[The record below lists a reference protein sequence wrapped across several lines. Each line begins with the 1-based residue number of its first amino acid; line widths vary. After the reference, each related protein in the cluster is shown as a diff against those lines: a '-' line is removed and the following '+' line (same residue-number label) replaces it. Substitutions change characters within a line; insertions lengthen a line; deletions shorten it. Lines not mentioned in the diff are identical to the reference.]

1 MSFPGAPTLVLVQTT
16 SLSLKDASPTS
27 RHFSFKSATT
37 DDPSPNRIVP
47 PSQGGANDPTS
58 GGGMLV
64 VYNSAGLSNDEVTVN
79 LPAVNWTLLGSTGYQ
94 YKDPSPSSVISKV
107 SLKTDRITVKGGKG
121 WTYTLDEAG
130 QGRVAV
136 RLLLGSQGWCADGPA
151 KTSGS
156 PPSSA
161 RNDTVG
167 RFKAASHAAAPGAC
181 PLTP

>member
-1 MSFPGAPTLVLVQTT
+1 MKDTPPAPRHLSFKAVTT
-16 SLSLKDASPTS
+16 S
-27 RHFSFKSATT
+27 
-37 DDPSPNRIVP
+37 DPSSNRVTP
-47 PSQGGANDPTS
+47 PPQGGTNDPTS
-58 GGGMLV
+58 SGGALV
-64 VYNSAGLSNDEVTVN
+64 VYNSAGLSTDEVTVT
-79 LPAVNWTLLGSTGYQ
+79 LPAVNWTLLGSTGYR
-94 YKDPSPSSVISKV
+94 YKDPNPSSVISKV
-107 SLKTDRITVKGGKG
+107 SLKPDRITVKGGRG
-121 WTYTLDEAG
+121 WTYTLDESA

-156 PPSSA
+156 PPSTA